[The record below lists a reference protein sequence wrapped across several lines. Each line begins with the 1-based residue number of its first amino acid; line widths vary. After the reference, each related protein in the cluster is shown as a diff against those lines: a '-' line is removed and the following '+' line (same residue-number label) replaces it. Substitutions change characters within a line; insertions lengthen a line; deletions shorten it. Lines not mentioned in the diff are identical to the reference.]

1 MAQTERLQMTR
12 HPLDPRN
19 GNVAID
25 TNALNRNG
33 SLHDAMVDRLLAFS
47 AAGTISLILPKGV
60 RVEMLD
66 PRTPA
71 HSRAAATS
79 MIFSYTVGLN
89 SEEQRKRRL
98 FEQQLH
104 GNAAPGKHTAD
115 ADHLFEAAKYCIYFI
130 THDQRI
136 LTRSGR
142 MRDLLP
148 PSLTVVTLAEFFE
161 IFDAYEAG
169 RRI

>member
-1 MAQTERLQMTR
+1 MTR
-12 HPLDPRN
+12 RPLDPRN
-19 GNVAID
+19 GNIAID
-25 TNALNRNG
+25 TNALNRDG
-33 SLHDAMVDRLLAFS
+33 SAHDAMVDRLLDLS
-47 AAGTISLILPKGV
+47 ATGTIRLILPKGV

-71 HSRAAATS
+71 HIRAAAAP

-89 SEEQRKRRL
+89 SEEQRNRRL
-98 FEQQLH
+98 IQQELQ
-104 GNAAPGKHTAD
+104 GNAAPGKHAAD
-115 ADHLFEAAKYCIYFI
+115 ADHLFEAAKYCAYFI

-148 PSLTVVTLAEFFE
+148 PSLTIVTLAGFFD
-161 IFDAYEAG
+161 IFDDYEAE